1 MDGHGLTKCAVTGSK
16 ESPIPLSWTMD
27 GQQLT
32 ANLCQAVSGV
42 KTTNPRAKEPTT
54 GMSVCL
60 FQSINLCFPFQM
72 TLGRDCKDSH
82 KDCFDGFFAFFNGG
96 DIVPSRFGPLE
107 PSNFKVNSPQDLASD
122 WKTTG
127 LGGGSASAR
136 CPCVSCMC
144 HKEDLGSFKTGSNR
158 CSHCTRLELERC
170 HCHDFHDM
178 APWRLDKLSS
188 KLEKCVDQ
196 AMDEGHRTLDSAL
209 AKSNVICDPAI
220 ANKEPNKV
228 HIDFHPCN
236 REGRKQFN
244 ALTRDESQ
252 LRFDTNDIEGFNALM
267 TQPLQVRKEF
277 LKELPEEELCV

>member
-1 MDGHGLTKCAVTGSK
+1 MPVPGVPVCHACVTKRTLAPSRLEATGVL
-16 ESPIPLSWTMD
+16 IAQDLSWRDAT
-27 GQQLT
+27 
-32 ANLCQAVSGV
+32 V
-42 KTTNPRAKEPTT
+42 
-54 GMSVCL
+54 
-60 FQSINLCFPFQM
+60 M
-72 TLGRDCKDSH
+72 TSM
-82 KDCFDGFFAFFNGG
+82 
-96 DIVPSRFGPLE
+96 
-107 PSNFKVNSPQDLASD
+107 
-122 WKTTG
+122 T
-127 LGGGSASAR
+127 
-136 CPCVSCMC
+136 
-144 HKEDLGSFKTGSNR
+144 
-158 CSHCTRLELERC
+158 
-170 HCHDFHDM
+170 
-178 APWRLDKLSS
+178 WRPDKLSP